1 MTGSVGIS
9 VRALPY
15 LDDGYFGRGVTRTL
29 GAHLDRLGV
38 ERLAV
43 VRCGE
48 SYGRCGAAERV
59 DDATVDRK
67 VRYLRASSLRTTVEQ
82 ARAAIDLVRDFHADA
97 VLGIGGGN
105 ALDLAK
111 VAATFAHAPDEFDR
125 CLADPQGVRPES
137 RPLRLL
143 LVPTT
148 AGSGS
153 EATGFATLW
162 QGARKISVDG
172 PALRA
177 DIALVDP
184 GLTWTTDPSTFA
196 SAAVDALAQ
205 AVEAGWSRQATPE
218 STRYAT
224 ESYAELTGALDA
236 ITRDGRDAVLE
247 DRLSWGATLAGAAID
262 IARTTAAHALSYA
275 LTYRCGLPHG
285 AAVGLCLP
293 WVIQHNAAIVTPPPS
308 ANVDPLRIVAALLSY
323 GRFPTSPAELD
334 IEPSVLRRDWTAVL
348 ASDRARNNPRPLRQ
362 ADVEQLASTV
372 GRRIPADVR
381 RTTSDHETHR
391 RQGD

>member
-1 MTGSVGIS
+1 MTGSVDTS

-15 LDDGYFGRGVTRTL
+15 LDTGYFGRGITRTL
-29 GAHLDRLGV
+29 GAHLDVLSV
-38 ERLAV
+38 ERLVV

-59 DDATVDRK
+59 GAATTERE
-67 VRYLRASSLRTTVEQ
+67 VRYLRSASPRTTVEQ
-82 ARAAIDLVRDFHADA
+82 ARAAIDLARDCHADA

-111 VAATFAHAPDEFDR
+111 VVATFAHAPDDFDR
-125 CLADPQGVRPES
+125 WRADPQGRRPES
-137 RPLRLL
+137 RRLRLL

-177 DIALVDP
+177 DVVLVDP
-184 GLTWTTDPSTFA
+184 ELTWTTDPPTFA

-205 AVEAGWSRQATPE
+205 AVEAGWSRRATPE
-218 STRYAT
+218 SARYAT
-224 ESYAELTGALDA
+224 ESYAVLAAALDA
-236 ITRDGRDAVLE
+236 ITKDGRDVVLE
-247 DRLSWGATLAGAAID
+247 DRLSWGATLAGAAIN

-275 LTYRCGLPHG
+275 LTYRCDLPHG

-293 WVIQHNAAIVTPPPS
+293 WVIQHNAATVTPPPS
-308 ANVDPLRIVAALLSY
+308 AKVDLARVVAALLSY
-323 GRFPTSPAELD
+323 GGFPTGLAELD
-334 IEPSVLRRDWTAVL
+334 TERSVLRQDWTVVL

-362 ADVEQLASTV
+362 SDIDHLVGTV
-372 GRRIPADVR
+372 GCRIPAGAR
-381 RTTSDHETHR
+381 SSTSDHEQHR
-391 RQGD
+391 